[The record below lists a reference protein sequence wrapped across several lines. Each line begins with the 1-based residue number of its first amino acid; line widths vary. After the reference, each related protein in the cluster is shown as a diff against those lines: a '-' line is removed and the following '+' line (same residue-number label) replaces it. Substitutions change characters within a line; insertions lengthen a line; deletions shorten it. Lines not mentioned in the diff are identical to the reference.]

1 MLVILRPP
9 TKTLIL
15 SRPPFHYDAL
25 GHYQVLHDTEIH
37 FNRVD
42 LSVSWHLAEY
52 NTDYNMFD
60 KFSEKF
66 FELVCTDLY
75 SIAIAHLF

>member
-25 GHYQVLHDTEIH
+25 GHYKVLHDTEIH

-52 NTDYNMFD
+52 YTPDYNIFD
-60 KFSEKF
+60 TILSIGDSM
-66 FELVCTDLY
+66 VCTNL
-75 SIAIAHLF
+75 